1 MRKAFSTEARSSRG
15 RYSRILS
22 SSSRYNCSMRSGG
35 GDAGGASE
43 TLETSGDTSL
53 IVAETRG
60 SGAAHRNAVDRAPAI
75 GVTFGSVMQIVVQRM
90 LAAALVW
97 CAADPSAADPFAA
110 KRDRMGREQIEA
122 PGVGGGGVV
131 LGTGMCCGSCGTR
144 RGNVLCPQ
152 VGASTPTTI
161 RPYRSDTVSRS
172 RSHSPWA

>member
-1 MRKAFSTEARSSRG
+1 MRKAFSTEARPSRG

-60 SGAAHRNAVDRAPAI
+60 PGAAHRSAVDRAPAI

-90 LAAALVW
+90 LADDFLFRNAGL
-97 CAADPSAADPFAA
+97 
-110 KRDRMGREQIEA
+110 
-122 PGVGGGGVV
+122 
-131 LGTGMCCGSCGTR
+131 L
-144 RGNVLCPQ
+144 L
-152 VGASTPTTI
+152 
-161 RPYRSDTVSRS
+161 
-172 RSHSPWA
+172 